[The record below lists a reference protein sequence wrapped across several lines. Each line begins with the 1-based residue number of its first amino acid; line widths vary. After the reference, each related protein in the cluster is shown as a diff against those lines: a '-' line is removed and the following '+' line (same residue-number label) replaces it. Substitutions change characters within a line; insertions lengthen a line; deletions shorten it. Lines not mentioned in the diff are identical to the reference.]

1 MKGLLL
7 ATALTLAVSPVLAGA
22 PEVVAKFA
30 GDRRTMDEN
39 KNMAKRVEDQDGLT
53 PEEAKACLY
62 RAQGLSQSDAYRRA
76 FNKPQ
81 AKPKTIN
88 EKACR
93 LFARPATQARV
104 SELLSASKLA
114 DLESL
119 GEASQKLLEDIDAA
133 RERGNDNAVMGFTR
147 IKIQIHGVLKDTVSL
162 SVEQRADDA
171 TLIDQLSAGDPA
183 KAAALRQVL
192 GAAEGFEQTRH

>member
-1 MKGLLL
+1 
-7 ATALTLAVSPVLAGA
+7 
-22 PEVVAKFA
+22 
-30 GDRRTMDEN
+30 
-39 KNMAKRVEDQDGLT
+39 MAKRVEDQDGLT
-53 PEEAKACLY
+53 PEEATACLY
-62 RAQGLSQSDAYRRA
+62 RAQGLSQSEAYRRA
-76 FNKPQ
+76 FNQPQ

-93 LFARPATQARV
+93 LFAKPAVQARV

-147 IKIQIHGVLKDTVSL
+147 IKMQMHGALKDAVSL
-162 SVEQRADDA
+162 SVEQRTDDA
-171 TLIDQLSAGDPA
+171 TLIDQLAGDDLA
-183 KAAALRQVL
+183 KAAALAKVL
-192 GAAEGFEQTRH
+192 GAPDTFGETRH

>member
-1 MKGLLL
+1 
-7 ATALTLAVSPVLAGA
+7 
-22 PEVVAKFA
+22 
-30 GDRRTMDEN
+30 
-39 KNMAKRVEDQDGLT
+39 MAKRVEDQDGLT

-62 RAQGLSQSDAYRRA
+62 RAQGLSQSAAYRLA

-93 LFARPATQARV
+93 LFAKPATQARV

-147 IKIQIHGVLKDTVSL
+147 IKMQIHGVLKDAVSL
-162 SVEQRADDA
+162 SVEQRADDN
-171 TLIDQLSAGDPA
+171 TLLEQLAGGDPA
-183 KAAALRQVL
+183 KLAALQTVL
-192 GAAEGFEQTRH
+192 GAKEGFDA

>member
-1 MKGLLL
+1 
-7 ATALTLAVSPVLAGA
+7 
-22 PEVVAKFA
+22 
-30 GDRRTMDEN
+30 
-39 KNMAKRVEDQDGLT
+39 MAKRVEDQDGLT

-93 LFARPATQARV
+93 LFARPAVQARV
-104 SELLSASKLA
+104 SDLLSASKLA

-147 IKIQIHGVLKDTVSL
+147 IKMQMHGALKDAVSL
-162 SVEQRADDA
+162 SVEQRTDDA
-171 TLIDQLSAGDPA
+171 TLIDQLSAGDPT

-192 GAAEGFEQTRH
+192 GAPEGFEETRH

>member
-1 MKGLLL
+1 
-7 ATALTLAVSPVLAGA
+7 
-22 PEVVAKFA
+22 
-30 GDRRTMDEN
+30 
-39 KNMAKRVEDQDGLT
+39 MAKRIEDADGLT

-104 SELLSASKLA
+104 SDLLSASKLA
-114 DLESL
+114 DLENL

-147 IKIQIHGVLKDTVSL
+147 IKMQMHGALKDAMSL
-162 SVEQRADDA
+162 SIEQRTDDA

-192 GAAEGFEQTRH
+192 GAAEGFEETRH